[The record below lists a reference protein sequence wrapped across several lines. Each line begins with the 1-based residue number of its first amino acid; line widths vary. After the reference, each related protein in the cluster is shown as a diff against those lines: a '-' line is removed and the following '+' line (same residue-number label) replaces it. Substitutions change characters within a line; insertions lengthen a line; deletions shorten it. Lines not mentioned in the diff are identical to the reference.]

1 MAKHAQTIRR
11 QKPAICLSVFD
22 HHFVKLALKRL
33 RKLKDFLLINLSEL
47 TIYSVKFK
55 IHVQIVKRQI
65 STP

>member
-22 HHFVKLALKRL
+22 HHFVKLAFKRL

-47 TIYSVKFK
+47 TIAAIRLTS
-55 IHVQIVKRQI
+55 Q
-65 STP
+65 